1 MPRLRPYKVS
11 VICSPSRWQVLVM
24 DRQFRSTRTPYN
36 DEAAA
41 RAAFTEA
48 VKLGTKGTV
57 NEVLLSDPTGTII
70 DEWGT

>member
-1 MPRLRPYKVS
+1 
-11 VICSPSRWQVLVM
+11 M

-57 NEVLLSDPTGTII
+57 NEVLLSDPTGNVI
-70 DEWGT
+70 DEWGI